1 MYRKCQNYV
10 IVSFRY
16 LGGTLDCN
24 RERYTNFGTQQT
36 IFDQTKGTKAII
48 KGLLISKCLFGVF
61 NFFQK
66 TNENMLTRGIIVV
79 KSNSF
84 IRFLQETSA

>member
-24 RERYTNFGTQQT
+24 RERYTNFGAQQT
-36 IFDQTKGTKAII
+36 IFDQTKGMP
-48 KGLLISKCLFGVF
+48 
-61 NFFQK
+61 NP
-66 TNENMLTRGIIVV
+66 
-79 KSNSF
+79 
-84 IRFLQETSA
+84 